1 MIRAERAPGNAAG
14 RSNDGASCAPSV
26 SPAAAFC
33 RIIDRM
39 SRLSG
44 SYDLGRATGV
54 CAATG
59 APLEQGA
66 PCVIALAEVDDPGA
80 ATAGTPSGMF
90 LRRMEYSLAAW
101 QGGARPQGLF
111 CFWRTTWA
119 GGQQRKM
126 FVDDETLLDLFHRLE
141 ADDRPQR
148 QAFRFV
154 LTLFLVRKK
163 LLRVVGQKREKV
175 TDAPEGS
182 TPTHAEREFWLVAV
196 RGTDA
201 AAPPI
206 AVLNPRL
213 KEEDIQEIAG
223 QLGEIM
229 SGEVG

>member
-1 MIRAERAPGNAAG
+1 
-14 RSNDGASCAPSV
+14 
-26 SPAAAFC
+26 
-33 RIIDRM
+33 M

-59 APLEQGA
+59 VPLEQGA
-66 PCVIALAEVDDPGA
+66 PCVIALAEVDDPQA

-90 LRRMEYSLAAW
+90 LRRLEFSLAAW
-101 QGGARPQGLF
+101 QSGARPEGLF
-111 CFWRTTWA
+111 CFWRTTWSGSQA
-119 GGQQRKM
+119 RKM

-163 LLRVVGQKREKV
+163 LLRVVGQKREQV
-175 TDAPEGS
+175 AADASADGHS
-182 TPTHAEREFWLVAV
+182 DAASDGHRDREYWLVTV
-196 RGTDA
+196 RGTDPGS
-201 AAPPI
+201 PPI

-213 KEEDIQEIAG
+213 KDEDIQEIAG
-223 QLGEIM
+223 QLSEIM
-229 SGEVG
+229 SGEVA